1 MFSGVWKS
9 EWTLA
14 LVPIGGALILSL
26 IVAPISL
33 DAAQWVAIIWFFG
46 SLPFVIGRLID
57 RAR

>member
-1 MFSGVWKS
+1 MTWKP

-14 LVPIGGALILSL
+14 LIPVGGAVVLSI
-26 IVAPISL
+26 IVVIASKSTA
-33 DAAQWVAIIWFFG
+33 AAQWAAIIWFFV